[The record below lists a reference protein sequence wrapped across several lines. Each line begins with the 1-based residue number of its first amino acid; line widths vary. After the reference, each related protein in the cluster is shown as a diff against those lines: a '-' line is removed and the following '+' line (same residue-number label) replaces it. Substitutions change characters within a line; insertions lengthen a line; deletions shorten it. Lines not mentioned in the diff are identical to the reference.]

1 MQHHAVD
8 SKWFV
13 GRLMD
18 KNISQRRMA
27 KHLGLDPAAVSLM
40 LRGKR
45 KATAQEV
52 AEIARLL
59 GVGADEVLSRL
70 GTGVV
75 VAKKGSGGGEPVA
88 TSAPPVVGFG
98 AIGSDAEFLM
108 KWMELGN
115 YLLQRR

>member
-1 MQHHAVD
+1 MVAPTSID
-8 SKWFV
+8 TRWFQ

-18 KNISQRRMA
+18 RQISQRKLA

-52 AEIARLL
+52 AEIARTL
-59 GVGADEVLSRL
+59 GVGVDEVMARL

-75 VAKKGSGGGEPVA
+75 SVKRSAEVVAA
-88 TSAPPVVGFG
+88 TAPAAVGA
-98 AIGSDAEFLM
+98 AIGSDTEFLM

>member
-1 MQHHAVD
+1 MD
-8 SKWFV
+8 R
-13 GRLMD
+13 RL
-18 KNISQRRMA
+18 SQRQLA

-52 AEIARLL
+52 AEIARML
-59 GVGADEVLSRL
+59 GVGVDEVLSRL
-70 GTGVV
+70 GTGVTAVKRSAEV
-75 VAKKGSGGGEPVA
+75 VAA
-88 TSAPPVVGFG
+88 TAPAAVSA
-98 AIGSDAEFLM
+98 AIGNDAEFLM

>member
-1 MQHHAVD
+1 MVASHSID
-8 SKWFV
+8 TRWFQ

-18 KNISQRRMA
+18 RQISQRKLA

-52 AEIARLL
+52 AEIARTL
-59 GVGADEVLSRL
+59 GVGVDEVMTRL

-75 VAKKGSGGGEPVA
+75 SVKRGVEA
-88 TSAPPVVGFG
+88 SAPPQPVAPALGG
-98 AIGSDAEFLM
+98 LIGSDAEFLM
-108 KWMELGN
+108 RWMELGN
-115 YLLQRR
+115 YLLHRGR